1 MNSKK
6 PKIMKTHNI
15 QVPAELQEFGS
26 WVRNVCAIG
35 TKGFLAGSGAQSIF
49 LALDKNL
56 ENVVRI
62 SSEMHDYEERGE
74 AGQICLQLLENSSFL
89 QSDFDHFWKVGSPTR
104 VQKLSFTT
112 KDFSSDSGLTF
123 TFENGHEVVIVAA
136 AYPFYLSIL
145 GLSHGIETTPEFDI
159 SSYVKEDI
167 FSISGQ

>member
-1 MNSKK
+1 CNPRLHTFKRGAPIRNHSSPIRYGHRNSS
-6 PKIMKTHNI
+6 PIA
-15 QVPAELQEFGS
+15 Q
-26 WVRNVCAIG
+26 
-35 TKGFLAGSGAQSIF
+35 AGLNQISI
-49 LALDKNL
+49 LHAT
-56 ENVVRI
+56 VV
-62 SSEMHDYEERGE
+62 
-74 AGQICLQLLENSSFL
+74 LENSGFL
-89 QSDFDHFWKVGSPTR
+89 QSDFDHFWKVESPTR